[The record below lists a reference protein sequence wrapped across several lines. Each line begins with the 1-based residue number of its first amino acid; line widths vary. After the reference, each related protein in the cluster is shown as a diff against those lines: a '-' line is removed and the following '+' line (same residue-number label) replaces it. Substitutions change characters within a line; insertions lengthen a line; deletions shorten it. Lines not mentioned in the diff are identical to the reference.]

1 MELLIQQHRQAIKEL
16 QQYIEIAK
24 EDIGYKSIEEF
35 NEYAIWYEKK
45 YSSYPCEKF
54 HHIILHKITGK
65 TLYS

>member
-1 MELLIQQHRQAIKEL
+1 MSIQNRTNFIKEL

-54 HHIILHKITGK
+54 HNIILHKITGK
-65 TLYS
+65 SLYSL